1 MPHSDESDNLG
12 DMSMSQILAKNKARL
27 AADAQM
33 EHDLHKEQGVH
44 QKGQPMHAAAAGAGP
59 ANAFMVGSKA
69 DAWQKA
75 AARGS
80 AWLAA
85 AGASSGL
92 RGGVQAKVW
101 AKTAASGRGGV
112 KRRGAVATLSASA
125 RDGSGGQEGEQGS
138 AVGGSGDASGC
149 ADTDVARGADTD
161 VVRPSLVAAGN
172 DGSEDAPG
180 GDGADEEKPTKARKA
195 RVTRKTARMP
205 GITPAPLTSHQ
216 EKLPLDA
223 ESSTPTTT
231 SGTKKRAASTKEIVA
246 AGGKKALTST
256 TSSKAKGTGGRK
268 TKSVATSLTTSLAD
282 PPGPQQLS
290 LQMQVTRPQVTLPQG
305 ML

>member
-1 MPHSDESDNLG
+1 
-12 DMSMSQILAKNKARL
+12 MSMSQILAKNKARL

-33 EHDLHKEQGVH
+33 EHDLHTEQGVY
-44 QKGQPMHAAAAGAGP
+44 QKGQAMHAAAAGAGH

-69 DAWQKA
+69 HAWQKA

>member
-138 AVGGSGDASGC
+138 AVGGSGDASGW
-149 ADTDVARGADTD
+149 ADNDVA
-161 VVRPSLVAAGN
+161 RPSLVAAGD
-172 DGSEDAPG
+172 DGSQDAPG